1 MTLRHVDMINRKVYK
16 TIFIVL
22 YNRQLD
28 KTHTV
33 RTISKSN
40 QNIVKTEA
48 KSVPLTHIHDHH
60 GLVQALKKTSDGAKL
75 ALLVQNFIG
84 PSGAASTKYINI

>member
-1 MTLRHVDMINRKVYK
+1 MRNEIIYTLRHVDMINRKVYK

-48 KSVPLTHIHDHH
+48 KSVPLTHISK
-60 GLVQALKKTSDGAKL
+60 VGA
-75 ALLVQNFIG
+75 
-84 PSGAASTKYINI
+84 T

>member
-1 MTLRHVDMINRKVYK
+1 MINRKVYK

-48 KSVPLTHIHDHH
+48 KSVPLTHNHDHH
-60 GLVQALKKTSDGAKL
+60 GLVQALKKNSDGAKM